1 MALGYTT
8 YKTPNPITLITA
20 DLSDYE
26 GHGVYL
32 SDAGVISL
40 ATAKTDI
47 PYGVIVVGAN
57 SEDGTGSGTVAA
69 SALEIVDALGC
80 VVQCIAG
87 TGGVTA
93 GDYVSIGAASHFV
106 AASTTIGDYNW
117 GLALQTAPAGEQF
130 LMRFQPF
137 KVYSSTP

>member
-8 YKTPNPITLITA
+8 YKTPNPVNAITA

-32 SDAGVISL
+32 SGPAEVTL
-40 ATAKTDI
+40 ATTKTQI

-57 SEDGTGSGTVAA
+57 SVDGTGVGQVAA
-69 SALEIVDALGC
+69 SALELVDAVGC
-80 VVQCIAG
+80 VVQATAG

-93 GDYVSIGAASHFV
+93 GAEVSIGGASHFV
-106 AASTTIGDYNW
+106 AASTTAGDWVW
-117 GLALQTAPAGEQF
+117 GLALTDAAAGEQF
-130 LMRFQPF
+130 LLRFAPR
-137 KVYSSTP
+137 KVYSLT

>member
-8 YKTPNPITLITA
+8 YKTPNPINLVTA

-32 SDAGVISL
+32 SDTGEVTL
-40 ATAKTDI
+40 ATAKTQI

-57 SEDGTGSGTVAA
+57 SVDGTGTGPVAA

-80 VVQCIAG
+80 VVQATAG
-87 TGGVTA
+87 TGGVVA
-93 GDYVSIGAASHFV
+93 GAFVSIGGASHFV
-106 AASTTIGDYNW
+106 AASTTAGDYNW
-117 GLALQTAPAGEQF
+117 GLALQSAAAGEQF

-137 KVYSSTP
+137 KVYSLT

>member
-8 YKTPNPITLITA
+8 YKTPNPITDIAT
-20 DLSDYE
+20 DLADYE

-32 SDAGVISL
+32 SATGAITL

-47 PYGVIVVGAN
+47 PYGVIVVGAD
-57 SEDGTGSGTVAA
+57 SITGGGGQIAA

-80 VVQCIAG
+80 VVQCTAG
-87 TGGVTA
+87 TGGVVA
-93 GDYVSIGAASHFV
+93 GTFVSIGAASHFV
-106 AASTTIGDYNW
+106 AASTTPGDYNW
-117 GLALQTAPAGEQF
+117 GLALQDAAAGEQF

-137 KVYSSTP
+137 KVYSLT

>member
-8 YKTPNPITLITA
+8 YKTPNPINLVTA

-32 SDAGVISL
+32 SDAGEITL
-40 ATAKTDI
+40 ATAKTQI
-47 PYGVIVVGAN
+47 PYGVVVVGAN
-57 SEDGTGSGTVAA
+57 SVDGTGTGPVAA

-80 VVQCIAG
+80 VVQATAG
-87 TGGVTA
+87 TGGVVA
-93 GDYVSIGAASHFV
+93 GAFVSIGAASHFV
-106 AASTTIGDYNW
+106 AASTTLGDYNW
-117 GLALQTAPAGEQF
+117 GLALQSAAAGEQF

-137 KVYSSTP
+137 KVYSLT

>member
-8 YKTPNPITLITA
+8 YKTPNPINLITA

-32 SDAGVISL
+32 SGPGEVTL
-40 ATAKTDI
+40 ATAKTQI

-57 SEDGTGSGTVAA
+57 SLDGTGSGPVAA
-69 SALEIVDALGC
+69 SALEIVDAVGC
-80 VVQCIAG
+80 VVQATAG

-93 GDYVSIGAASHFV
+93 GALVSIGAASHFV
-106 AASTTIGDYNW
+106 AASTTAGDYVW
-117 GLALQTAPAGEQF
+117 GLALTDAAAGEQF
-130 LMRFQPF
+130 LLRFQPF
-137 KVYSSTP
+137 KVYSLT

>member
-8 YKTPNPITLITA
+8 YKTPNPIIAITS

-32 SDAGVISL
+32 SAQGEIEL
-40 ATAKTDI
+40 ATTKTQI
-47 PYGVIVVGAN
+47 PYGVIVVGADSN
-57 SEDGTGSGTVAA
+57 PSGGGPVAA

-80 VVQCIAG
+80 VVQCTAG

-93 GDYVSIGAASHFV
+93 GDYVSIGGASHFV
-106 AASTTIGDYNW
+106 AATTTIGEYNW

>member
-8 YKTPNPITLITA
+8 YKTPNPINLITA

-26 GHGVYL
+26 GHGVFL
-32 SDAGVISL
+32 SDVGEITL

-57 SEDGTGSGTVAA
+57 SADGTGTGLVAA

-80 VVQCIAG
+80 VVQAVAG
-87 TGGVTA
+87 TGGVSA
-93 GDYVSIGAASHFV
+93 GSLVSIGAASHFV
-106 AASTTIGDYNW
+106 AASATPGDYVW
-117 GLALQTAPAGEQF
+117 GLALQSAAAGEQF

-137 KVYSSTP
+137 KVYSLT

>member
-8 YKTPNPITLITA
+8 YKTPNPITDIGA

-32 SDAGVISL
+32 SATGEVSL

-47 PYGVIVVGAN
+47 PYGVIVVGAD
-57 SEDGTGSGTVAA
+57 SISGGGGQIAA